1 MVRPESTSRPLI
13 AALLAASFFVQL
25 ACQAPEKAEEPPPAN
40 PLYVDSADFDFSD
53 NPKLLTKLH
62 ASPHRYFRFINVP
75 FSQEICRR
83 FETEIAAAP
92 SFNLHGD
99 AHVEQ
104 YAVTSEGRGMTDFD
118 DSSIGPALVDVSR
131 FAVSLRLAC
140 EQEGC
145 GNEWEALFDDFLRGY
160 RTALEDPAAEVP
172 VPRLAV
178 RKRDKFKADRQGFLG
193 FVESAME
200 PVPEDEAQGLREAL
214 EPYIGA
220 MLEEH
225 PDLDADFFTVE
236 KLGYLRAGVGSALD
250 LKFLVRIRGPSTEPL
265 DDVVLEVK
273 QVRDLTGIPC
283 IAVTPGA
290 DPLRVLHGHLHIANQ
305 PYRYLGYAR
314 FRGRNFWVHAWEDN
328 YSELEIDEDFE
339 SLEEIAEIV
348 FDVGVQLGR
357 GHTRQAAAQLEKQLR
372 REQAEQIDR
381 DAEKIKAASQ
391 ELARLTLEAW
401 ERFKAG
407 A

>member
-1 MVRPESTSRPLI
+1 MIRKRNRLMAKAVALAAVLI
-13 AALLAASFFVQL
+13 AHL
-25 ACQAPEKAEEPPPAN
+25 ACTAPEKAEPPPAN
-40 PLYVDSADFDFSD
+40 PLYVDPAGFDFGS
-53 NPKLLTKLH
+53 NSKLLEKLR
-62 ASPHRYFRFINVP
+62 AAPHRYFRFINVP

-99 AHVEQ
+99 AHIEQ

-145 GNEWEALFDDFLRGY
+145 SGESEALFDDFLRGY

-172 VPRLAV
+172 VPRLAG
-178 RKRDKFKADRQGFLG
+178 RKREKFKDDRAGFFS
-193 FVESAME
+193 FVDSAME
-200 PVPEDEAQGLREAL
+200 PVPEEEAQGLRQAL
-214 EPYIGA
+214 ELYVDA
-220 MLEEH
+220 MLDEH
-225 PDLDADFFTVE
+225 LGLDADFFAIE

-250 LKFLVRIRGPSTEPL
+250 LKYLVRIRGPSREPL
-265 DDVVLEVK
+265 DDVVLEIK
-273 QVRDLTGIPC
+273 QVRDLAGIPC
-283 IAVTPGA
+283 IAVAPGA

-339 SLEEIAEIV
+339 SLEEIAEMA

-401 ERFKAG
+401 ERFKADG
-407 A
+407 